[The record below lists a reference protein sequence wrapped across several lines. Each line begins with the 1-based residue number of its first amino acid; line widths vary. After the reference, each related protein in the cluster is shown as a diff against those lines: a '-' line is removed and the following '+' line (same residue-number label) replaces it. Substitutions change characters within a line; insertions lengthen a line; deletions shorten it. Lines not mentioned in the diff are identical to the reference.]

1 MLVLRDQDSI
11 ETLAKRLP
19 GIRRSVLVGNG
30 GIALEVA
37 FAFSGLEVL
46 SVRSDSQLALVM
58 IGNAMTHQ
66 TVCLHF
72 WVTHVQL
79 MRASHVQRM
88 WAIHVQLT

>member
-19 GIRRSVLVGNG
+19 GIRRAVLVGNG

-46 SVRSDSQLALVM
+46 SVRFDSWLALVM

-66 TVCLHF
+66 TVYLYF

-79 MRASHVQRM
+79 MRASHVQLM
-88 WAIHVQLT
+88 